1 MGKIKSAIITAIL
14 VAAIVVLGV
23 FATVSY
29 TTPGSNGVGKF
40 NSFISSI
47 KLGGELSGNAEAVLY
62 PEGVI
67 SASEYALYTTG
78 AEEDKL
84 EDYAKYQK
92 RGSVYVDENAFE
104 DYENGEEGF
113 KADVLNDAKVLAKRF
128 GEKGY
133 SGYTVSVQDDYTVKV
148 SVPTNFPYA
157 AYADNGSSLRS
168 SYTSEIERTIGYM
181 FFDGELTLRNT
192 EIGNTGADNIITPLT
207 ADVTSYFK
215 SITNVSA
222 GGNYAV
228 RLNLTKAGRELFKD
242 VTTRITSVATEEDD
256 DKAIGFYIGDNR
268 LIALNVDGTID
279 SGSFYIGIENGD
291 AALARDYA
299 IVLNS
304 VANGD
309 VLSLGYGTDDFTV
322 VYKTSALGAIAPVY
336 LGIALLF
343 IIIAAIIYSVVR
355 YKKLGLVNALMILI
369 YSLAIIIALMLIEIQ
384 LTIAGAVTAVLGLA
398 LLCASNFALFENVR
412 GETKKGKTMQS
423 AVKSGYKNMLLGILE
438 MHIILVIVALMLA
451 LICVGELAS
460 CGLIFFIATLASY
473 VLYWFTRFM
482 WYVLSSPVKDKF
494 KFCGFTREEYEND

>member
-1 MGKIKSAIITAIL
+1 M
-14 VAAIVVLGV
+14 
-23 FATVSY
+23 
-29 TTPGSNGVGKF
+29 
-40 NSFISSI
+40 
-47 KLGGELSGNAEAVLY
+47 
-62 PEGVI
+62 
-67 SASEYALYTTG
+67 
-78 AEEDKL
+78 
-84 EDYAKYQK
+84 
-92 RGSVYVDENAFE
+92 
-104 DYENGEEGF
+104 
-113 KADVLNDAKVLAKRF
+113 
-128 GEKGY
+128 
-133 SGYTVSVQDDYTVKV
+133 
-148 SVPTNFPYA
+148 
-157 AYADNGSSLRS
+157 
-168 SYTSEIERTIGYM
+168 
-181 FFDGELTLRNT
+181 
-192 EIGNTGADNIITPLT
+192 
-207 ADVTSYFK
+207 
-215 SITNVSA
+215 
-222 GGNYAV
+222 
-228 RLNLTKAGRELFKD
+228 FKD

-256 DKAIGFYIGDNR
+256 DKAIGFYIGDNK